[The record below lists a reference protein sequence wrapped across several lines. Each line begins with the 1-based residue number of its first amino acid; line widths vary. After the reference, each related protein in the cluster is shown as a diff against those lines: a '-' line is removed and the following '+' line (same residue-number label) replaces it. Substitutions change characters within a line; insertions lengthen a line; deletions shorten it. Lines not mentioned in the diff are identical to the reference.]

1 MQAAGAAF
9 DARNAL
15 HVLSR
20 LRPWYTEKHGMPKFL
35 LGRRQFALGAAAA
48 ATTALIP
55 KASAVSIDAL
65 AQTAVTGGDSS
76 PEAKTRTAMA
86 KLSPSAQAEV
96 EMKVASIF
104 RKYGDRLS
112 DEQKADIRRIMA
124 ESQEGLE
131 KMRAFKLE
139 NGDQPAD
146 TFRAYRAEENARP
159 SLTHKEKAHAANT
172 RNQKTGEETR

>member
-1 MQAAGAAF
+1 ME
-9 DARNAL
+9 NN
-15 HVLSR
+15 
-20 LRPWYTEKHGMPKFL
+20 GMSKFL
-35 LGRRQFALGAAAA
+35 IGRRKFALGAAAA

-55 KASAVSIDAL
+55 KGNALTIDVL
-65 AQTAVTGGDSS
+65 AQVAATDSQPLDPQS
-76 PEAKTRTAMA
+76 LEAKTKAAMA

-104 RKYGDRLS
+104 RKYGERLS

-139 NGDQPAD
+139 NSDQPAD
-146 TFRAYRAEENARP
+146 AFRAYRSERNPGAARENGATKPAQSKPR
-159 SLTHKEKAHAANT
+159 KEK
-172 RNQKTGEETR
+172 K

>member
-1 MQAAGAAF
+1 
-9 DARNAL
+9 
-15 HVLSR
+15 
-20 LRPWYTEKHGMPKFL
+20 MPKFL
-35 LGRRQFALGAAAA
+35 LGRRQFTLGAAAA

-55 KASAVSIDAL
+55 KGNALPFDAL
-65 AQTAVTGGDSS
+65 AQATASPAASS
-76 PEAKTRTAMA
+76 DTQSLEAKTRTAMA
-86 KLSPSAQAEV
+86 KLSASAQAEV

-104 RKYGDRLS
+104 RKYGERLS

-146 TFRAYRAEENARP
+146 AFHAYRSEGPGQPGANEQKNREEKT
-159 SLTHKEKAHAANT
+159 SE
-172 RNQKTGEETR
+172 QKNREATK

>member
-1 MQAAGAAF
+1 
-9 DARNAL
+9 
-15 HVLSR
+15 
-20 LRPWYTEKHGMPKFL
+20 MPKFL
-35 LGRRQFALGAAAA
+35 LGRRQFALGVAAA
-48 ATTALIP
+48 ATSAFALP
-55 KASAVSIDAL
+55 GKAVLGKALPGDLLSQPAASIDQSTD
-65 AQTAVTGGDSS
+65 AQSLDK
-76 PEAKTRTAMA
+76 KTRAAMA
-86 KLSPSAQAEV
+86 KLSASAQAEV

-146 TFRAYRAEENARP
+146 AFRAYRHEAKPRQQKPRE
-159 SLTHKEKAHAANT
+159 AA
-172 RNQKTGEETR
+172 K

>member
-1 MQAAGAAF
+1 
-9 DARNAL
+9 
-15 HVLSR
+15 
-20 LRPWYTEKHGMPKFL
+20 MPKFL

-55 KASAVSIDAL
+55 KGNGRTIDAL
-65 AQTAVTGGDSS
+65 AQSAASAGDTSV
-76 PEAKTRTAMA
+76 EAKTKAAMA
-86 KLSPSAQAEV
+86 KLSASAQAEV

-146 TFRAYRAEENARP
+146 AFRAYRAEAKPGIASENTVVKPAKASPR
-159 SLTHKEKAHAANT
+159 KENK
-172 RNQKTGEETR
+172 

>member
-1 MQAAGAAF
+1 
-9 DARNAL
+9 
-15 HVLSR
+15 
-20 LRPWYTEKHGMPKFL
+20 MPKFL

-55 KASAVSIDAL
+55 KGNAL
-65 AQTAVTGGDSS
+65 AVDVLTQTAAAGSEPTDPQSL
-76 PEAKTRTAMA
+76 EAKTKVAMA
-86 KLSPSAQAEV
+86 KLSASAQAEV

-131 KMRAFKLE
+131 KMRGFKLE

-146 TFRAYRAEENARP
+146 AFRAYRSEKSGDVKTNETKLKVKNPAQR
-159 SLTHKEKAHAANT
+159 KEK
-172 RNQKTGEETR
+172 K

>member
-1 MQAAGAAF
+1 
-9 DARNAL
+9 
-15 HVLSR
+15 
-20 LRPWYTEKHGMPKFL
+20 MPKFL
-35 LGRRQFALGAAAA
+35 LGRRQFTLGAAAA

-55 KASAVSIDAL
+55 KGNALTADPL
-65 AQTAVTGGDSS
+65 AQS
-76 PEAKTRTAMA
+76 PAAPAQPPEPQSTESKTLAAMA
-86 KLSPSAQAEV
+86 KLSASAQAEV

-131 KMRAFKLE
+131 KMRTFKLE

-146 TFRAYRAEENARP
+146 AFRAYRSETKEATARV
-159 SLTHKEKAHAANT
+159 TVANHGKEKN
-172 RNQKTGEETR
+172 

>member
-1 MQAAGAAF
+1 
-9 DARNAL
+9 
-15 HVLSR
+15 
-20 LRPWYTEKHGMPKFL
+20 MPKIF
-35 LGRRQFALGAAAA
+35 LGRREFALGMAAA

-55 KASAVSIDAL
+55 KGNAVAIDAL
-65 AQTAVTGGDSS
+65 TQTGVAGGDSS
-76 PEAKTRTAMA
+76 VEAKTKAAMA
-86 KLSPSAQAEV
+86 KLSASAQAEV

-146 TFRAYRAEENARP
+146 AFRAYRPDAKAAIARENAATKPRQAKQQ
-159 SLTHKEKAHAANT
+159 KENK
-172 RNQKTGEETR
+172 

>member
-1 MQAAGAAF
+1 
-9 DARNAL
+9 
-15 HVLSR
+15 
-20 LRPWYTEKHGMPKFL
+20 MPKFL

-48 ATTALIP
+48 ATTAFLP
-55 KASAVSIDAL
+55 GDLL
-65 AQTAVTGGDSS
+65 AQTAAMDGQSLDK
-76 PEAKTRTAMA
+76 KTRAAMA
-86 KLSPSAQAEV
+86 KLSASAQAEV

-104 RKYGDRLS
+104 RKYGDRLN

-146 TFRAYRAEENARP
+146 AFRAYRHEEKR
-159 SLTHKEKAHAANT
+159 SEQKLRQQKSREAA
-172 RNQKTGEETR
+172 K

>member
-1 MQAAGAAF
+1 M
-9 DARNAL
+9 
-15 HVLSR
+15 SK
-20 LRPWYTEKHGMPKFL
+20 TL

-48 ATTALIP
+48 AATALVS
-55 KASAVSIDAL
+55 KGNALSIDAL
-65 AQTAVTGGDSS
+65 AQAAAGAGQPLEAQSL
-76 PEAKTRTAMA
+76 EAKTRAAMA
-86 KLSPSAQAEV
+86 KLSASAQAEV

-146 TFRAYRAEENARP
+146 AFRAYRPEEKLSGVR
-159 SLTHKEKAHAANT
+159 TGTVNT
-172 RNQKTGEETR
+172 GKVQPRKVKK

>member
-1 MQAAGAAF
+1 M
-9 DARNAL
+9 
-15 HVLSR
+15 S
-20 LRPWYTEKHGMPKFL
+20 KFL

-48 ATTALIP
+48 ATTALISKGNALP
-55 KASAVSIDAL
+55 IDVL
-65 AQTAVTGGDSS
+65 AQTAVTAGDSS
-76 PEAKTRTAMA
+76 PEGKIRTAMA
-86 KLSPSAQAEV
+86 KLSPAAQAEV
-96 EMKVASIF
+96 EMKVASIL

-146 TFRAYRAEENARP
+146 AFRAYLSEAKSGEAKLKSGEANKKPAEG
-159 SLTHKEKAHAANT
+159 KAEGG
-172 RNQKTGEETR
+172 KK